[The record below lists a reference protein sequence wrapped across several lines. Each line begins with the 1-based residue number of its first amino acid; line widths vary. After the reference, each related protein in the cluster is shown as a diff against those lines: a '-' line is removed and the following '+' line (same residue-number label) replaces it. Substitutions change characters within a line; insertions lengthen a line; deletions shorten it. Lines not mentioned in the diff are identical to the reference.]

1 MGGGAEG
8 GGEGPGSARRRGPCG
23 SRRGRG
29 RRVPRVR
36 RGGGAAAASFLP
48 DITPF
53 KKYTMSEHGIKWA
66 CEYCTYENWPSAIK
80 CTMCR
85 AQRPSGTIITED
97 PFKSGSSDVGRDWD
111 PSSTEGGSSPLICPD
126 SSARPRVKSSYS
138 MENANKWS
146 CHMCTY
152 LNWPRAIRCTQC
164 LSQRRTRSPTE
175 SPQSSG
181 SGSRPVAFSVDPC
194 EEYNDR
200 NKLNTRTQHWTCS
213 VCTYENW
220 AKAKKCVVCDHPRP
234 NNIEAIELAETE
246 EASSII
252 NEQDRARWRGSC
264 SSGNSQR
271 RSPPTTKR
279 DSEVK
284 MDFQR
289 IELAGAVGSKEE
301 LEVDFKKLKQIK
313 NRMKKTDWLFLNACV
328 GVVEGDLAAIES
340 YKSSGGDIAR
350 QLTADEVR
358 LLNRPSAFD
367 VGYTLV
373 HLAIRFQ
380 RQDMLAILLTEVS
393 QQAAKCI
400 PAMVCPEL
408 TEQIR
413 REIAASLHQRKGDF
427 ACYFLTDL
435 VTFTLPAD
443 IEDLPPTVQEKLFDE
458 VLDRDVQKELE
469 EESPIINWSLELATR
484 LDSRLYALWNRT
496 AGDCLLDSVLQA
508 TWGIYDKDS
517 VLRKALHDS
526 LHDCSHWFYT
536 RWKDWESWYSQSF
549 GLHFSLREE
558 QWQEDWAFILSLA
571 SQPGA
576 SLEQTH
582 IFVLAH
588 ILRRPIIVYGVKYY
602 KSFRGETLGYTRFQ
616 GVYLPLLWEQSFC
629 WKSPIALGYTRGHF
643 SALVAMENDGYGNRG
658 AGANLNTD
666 DDVTITFLPLVDSER
681 KLLHVHFLSAQEL
694 GNEEQ
699 QEKLLR
705 EWLDCCVTEG
715 GVLVAMQKSSRRRN
729 HPLVTQMVE
738 KWLDRYR
745 QIRPCTSLSDGEEDE
760 DEEDE

>member
-1 MGGGAEG
+1 MKDIRTIFQVYNALQDKVQAVC
-8 GGEGPGSARRRGPCG
+8 GE
-23 SRRGRG
+23 
-29 RRVPRVR
+29 VEH
-36 RGGGAAAASFLP
+36 
-48 DITPF
+48 
-53 KKYTMSEHGIKWA
+53 SERLK
-66 CEYCTYENWPSAIK
+66 ETF
-80 CTMCR
+80 
-85 AQRPSGTIITED
+85 Q
-97 PFKSGSSDVGRDWD
+97 
-111 PSSTEGGSSPLICPD
+111 
-126 SSARPRVKSSYS
+126 
-138 MENANKWS
+138 
-146 CHMCTY
+146 
-152 LNWPRAIRCTQC
+152 
-164 LSQRRTRSPTE
+164 
-175 SPQSSG
+175 
-181 SGSRPVAFSVDPC
+181 
-194 EEYNDR
+194 EEV
-200 NKLNTRTQHWTCS
+200 NKLKKQIALRKIEKEDERRLQEMAAVEGRQVPEEHKNTCPAYNSR
-213 VCTYENW
+213 
-220 AKAKKCVVCDHPRP
+220 VVCPGNAAEENSLENQDTSETPP
-234 NNIEAIELAETE
+234 PYSEVIPLDSTAKQSNNTEAIELADSEDP
-246 EASSII
+246 SSVI
-252 NEQDRARWRGSC
+252 NEQDRARWRSSC
-264 SSGNSQR
+264 SGGQR
-271 RSPPTTKR
+271 RSPPTSKR
-279 DSEVK
+279 ESKVK

-289 IELAGAVGSKEE
+289 IELAAGEGGSKEE
-301 LEVDFKKLKQIK
+301 LAIDFKKLKQIK
-313 NRMKKTDWLFLNACV
+313 NRMRKTDWLFLNACA
-328 GVVEGDLAAIES
+328 GVVEGDLAAVEAYKS
-340 YKSSGGDIAR
+340 SGGVVEGDLAAVEAYKSSGGDLAR

-367 VGYTLV
+367 DGYTLV

-400 PAMVCPEL
+400 PAMVCLEL

-443 IEDLPPTVQEKLFDE
+443 IEDLPPSVQEKLFDE

-469 EESPIINWSLELATR
+469 EESPIINWSLELGTR

-526 LHDCSHWFYT
+526 LHDCSHWFYS
-536 RWKDWESWYSQSF
+536 RWKEWESWYSQSF

-643 SALVAMENDGYGNRG
+643 SALVAMENDGYDNRG
-658 AGANLNTD
+658 AGANLNTE
-666 DDVTITFLPLVDSER
+666 DDVTVTFLPLVDSER
-681 KLLHVHFLSAQEL
+681 KLLHIHFLSAQEI

-745 QIRPCTSLSDGEEDE
+745 QIRPCASLSDGEEDE
-760 DEEDE
+760 DDDDE

>member
-1 MGGGAEG
+1 
-8 GGEGPGSARRRGPCG
+8 
-23 SRRGRG
+23 
-29 RRVPRVR
+29 
-36 RGGGAAAASFLP
+36 
-48 DITPF
+48 
-53 KKYTMSEHGIKWA
+53 MSERGIKWA

-200 NKLNTRTQHWTCS
+200 NKLNTRTHHWTCS
-213 VCTYENW
+213 ICTYENW

-279 DSEVK
+279 DSEMK

-328 GVVEGDLAAIES
+328 GVVEGDLAAIEA

-666 DDVTITFLPLVDSER
+666 DDVTMTFLPLVDSER

-760 DEEDE
+760 DDEDE

>member
-1 MGGGAEG
+1 MTE
-8 GGEGPGSARRRGPCG
+8 R
-23 SRRGRG
+23 
-29 RRVPRVR
+29 
-36 RGGGAAAASFLP
+36 
-48 DITPF
+48 
-53 KKYTMSEHGIKWA
+53 GIKWA

-97 PFKSGSSDVGRDWD
+97 PFKSGSSDIGRDWD

-138 MENANKWS
+138 MESANKWS

-181 SGSRPVAFSVDPC
+181 SGSRPVPFSVDPC

-200 NKLNTRTQHWTCS
+200 NKLNTRAQHWTCS

-220 AKAKKCVVCDHPRP
+220 AKARKCVVCDHPRP
-234 NNIEAIELAETE
+234 NNIEAIELADTE

-279 DSEVK
+279 ESDVK

-328 GVVEGDLAAIES
+328 GVVEGDLAAVEA

-393 QQAAKCI
+393 QHAAKCI
-400 PAMVCPEL
+400 PAMVCPEV

-469 EESPIINWSLELATR
+469 EESPIINWSLELGTR

-536 RWKDWESWYSQSF
+536 RWKEWESWYSQSF

-666 DDVTITFLPLVDSER
+666 DDVTVTFLPLVDSER
-681 KLLHVHFLSAQEL
+681 KLLHIHFLSAQEI

-760 DEEDE
+760 DDDDE

>member
-1 MGGGAEG
+1 MTE
-8 GGEGPGSARRRGPCG
+8 R
-23 SRRGRG
+23 
-29 RRVPRVR
+29 
-36 RGGGAAAASFLP
+36 
-48 DITPF
+48 
-53 KKYTMSEHGIKWA
+53 GIKWA

-97 PFKSGSSDVGRDWD
+97 PFKSGSSEVGRDWD
-111 PSSTEGGSSPLICPD
+111 PTSIEGGISPLICPD

-181 SGSRPVAFSVDPC
+181 SGSRSVPFSVDPC

-200 NKLNTRTQHWTCS
+200 NKLNTKAQHWTCS

-220 AKAKKCVVCDHPRP
+220 AKARKCVVCDHPRP
-234 NNIEAIELAETE
+234 NNIETIELAETE

-271 RSPPTTKR
+271 KSPPTTKR
-279 DSEVK
+279 ESEMK

-328 GVVEGDLAAIES
+328 GVVEGDLAAVEA

-380 RQDMLAILLTEVS
+380 RQNMLAILLTEVS
-393 QQAAKCI
+393 QHAAKCI

-469 EESPIINWSLELATR
+469 EESPIINWSLELGTR

-536 RWKDWESWYSQSF
+536 RWKEWESWYSQSF

-681 KLLHVHFLSAQEL
+681 KLLHIHFLSAQEI

-760 DEEDE
+760 DDDDE

>member
-1 MGGGAEG
+1 MMTEQK
-8 GGEGPGSARRRGPCG
+8 
-23 SRRGRG
+23 
-29 RRVPRVR
+29 V
-36 RGGGAAAASFLP
+36 
-48 DITPF
+48 
-53 KKYTMSEHGIKWA
+53 KWA
-66 CEYCTYENWPSAIK
+66 CDYCTYENWPSASK

-85 AQRPSGTIITED
+85 AQRSRGPIITEEPYKISPSLDAGLEWD
-97 PFKSGSSDVGRDWD
+97 PPRTESGSSL
-111 PSSTEGGSSPLICPD
+111 LICPD
-126 SSARPRVKSSYS
+126 SSARPRVRSTCTASAAS
-138 MENANKWS
+138 KWS
-146 CHMCTY
+146 CQMCTY

-164 LSQRRTRSPTE
+164 LCQRQRTASPTE
-175 SPQSSG
+175 SPQTSG
-181 SGSRPVAFSVDPC
+181 SNAASHSILHTSVDPC

-200 NKLNTRTQHWTCS
+200 NRLNTRQQYWTCTA
-213 VCTYENW
+213 CTYQNLP
-220 AKAKKCVVCDHPRP
+220 KNTKCGVCDHPKP
-234 NNIEAIELAETE
+234 NTHEAIERAECE
-246 EASSII
+246 EPSLMI
-252 NEQDRARWRGSC
+252 NEQDRTRWRSSC
-264 SSGNSQR
+264 SGGQGHRRPPPLTNS
-271 RSPPTTKR
+271 
-279 DSEVK
+279 DINGK

-289 IELAGAVGSKEE
+289 IELAAGAVSSREE
-301 LEVDFKKLKQIK
+301 QEVNFKKLKQIK
-313 NRMKKTDWLFLNACV
+313 NRMRKTDWLFLNACA
-328 GVVEGDLAAIES
+328 GVVEGDMAAVEA

-350 QLTADEVR
+350 QLTADEAQ
-358 LLNRPSAFD
+358 LLSRSSAFD
-367 VGYTLV
+367 VGFTLV

-380 RQDMLAILLTEVS
+380 RQDMLAILLTEVT

-400 PAMVCPEL
+400 PSMVCPEL

-427 ACYFLTDL
+427 ACYFLSDV

-443 IEDLPPTVQEKLFDE
+443 IEDLPPAVQEKLFDE

-469 EESPIINWSLELATR
+469 EESPVINWSLELGTR

-517 VLRKALHDS
+517 VLRKTLHDS

-536 RWKDWESWYSQSF
+536 RWKEWESWYSQSF

-643 SALVAMENDGYGNRG
+643 SALVAMENDGYDNRG

-666 DDVTITFLPLVDSER
+666 DDVTVTLLPLVDSER
-681 KLLHVHFLSAQEL
+681 KLLHIHFLSAQEM

-715 GVLVAMQKSSRRRN
+715 GMLAAMQKSSRCRN

-738 KWLDRYR
+738 KWLDGYR
-745 QIRPCTSLSDGEEDE
+745 QIHPCASLSDGEEEEDE
-760 DEEDE
+760 DE

>member
-1 MGGGAEG
+1 
-8 GGEGPGSARRRGPCG
+8 
-23 SRRGRG
+23 
-29 RRVPRVR
+29 
-36 RGGGAAAASFLP
+36 
-48 DITPF
+48 
-53 KKYTMSEHGIKWA
+53 
-66 CEYCTYENWPSAIK
+66 
-80 CTMCR
+80 MCR
-85 AQRPSGTIITED
+85 AQRPNGTIITED
-97 PFKSGSSDVGRDWD
+97 PFKSGSSEVGRDWD
-111 PSSTEGGSSPLICPD
+111 PTSTEGGSSPLICPD

-138 MENANKWS
+138 MESANKWS

-181 SGSRPVAFSVDPC
+181 SGSRSVPFSVDPC

-200 NKLNTRTQHWTCS
+200 NKLNTRAQHWTCS

-220 AKAKKCVVCDHPRP
+220 AKARKCVVCDHPRP

-279 DSEVK
+279 ESEVK

-328 GVVEGDLAAIES
+328 GVVEGDLAAVEA

-350 QLTADEVR
+350 QLTSDEVR

-380 RQDMLAILLTEVS
+380 RQNMLAILLTEVS
-393 QQAAKCI
+393 QHAAKCI

-469 EESPIINWSLELATR
+469 EESPIINWSLELGTR

-536 RWKDWESWYSQSF
+536 RWKEWESWYSQSF

-681 KLLHVHFLSAQEL
+681 KLLHIHFLSAQEI

-760 DEEDE
+760 DDDDE

>member
-1 MGGGAEG
+1 K
-8 GGEGPGSARRRGPCG
+8 C
-23 SRRGRG
+23 
-29 RRVPRVR
+29 
-36 RGGGAAAASFLP
+36 
-48 DITPF
+48 
-53 KKYTMSEHGIKWA
+53 TMTERGIKWA

-97 PFKSGSSDVGRDWD
+97 PFKSGSSDIGRDWD
-111 PSSTEGGSSPLICPD
+111 PTSTEGGSSPLICPD

-138 MENANKWS
+138 VESANKWS

-181 SGSRPVAFSVDPC
+181 SGSRPVPFSVDPC

-200 NKLNTRTQHWTCS
+200 NKLNTRAQHWTCS

-220 AKAKKCVVCDHPRP
+220 AKARKCVVCDHPRP
-234 NNIEAIELAETE
+234 NNIEAIELADTE

-279 DSEVK
+279 ESDVK

-328 GVVEGDLAAIES
+328 GVVEGDLAAVEA

-393 QQAAKCI
+393 QHAAKCI
-400 PAMVCPEL
+400 PAMVCPEV

-469 EESPIINWSLELATR
+469 EESPIINWSLELGTR

-536 RWKDWESWYSQSF
+536 RWKEWESWYSQSF

-666 DDVTITFLPLVDSER
+666 DDVTVTFLPLVDSER
-681 KLLHVHFLSAQEL
+681 KLLHIHFLSAQEVRNTWCVGVGL
-694 GNEEQ
+694 SQ
-699 QEKLLR
+699 PLLR
-705 EWLDCCVTEG
+705 AQQSL
-715 GVLVAMQKSSRRRN
+715 SRRRN

-760 DEEDE
+760 DDDDE

>member
-1 MGGGAEG
+1 
-8 GGEGPGSARRRGPCG
+8 
-23 SRRGRG
+23 
-29 RRVPRVR
+29 
-36 RGGGAAAASFLP
+36 
-48 DITPF
+48 
-53 KKYTMSEHGIKWA
+53 MSERGIKWA

-213 VCTYENW
+213 ICTYENW

-271 RSPPTTKR
+271 RSPPAAKR
-279 DSEVK
+279 DSDVK

-289 IELAGAVGSKEE
+289 IELAGAVGSQEE

-328 GVVEGDLAAIES
+328 GVVEGDLAAVEA

-380 RQDMLAILLTEVS
+380 RQDMLALLLTEVS

-413 REIAASLHQRKGDF
+413 REIAASLHQRKGDL

-643 SALVAMENDGYGNRG
+643 SALVAMENDGYGGRG

-681 KLLHVHFLSAQEL
+681 KLLHVHFLSAQERVFL
-694 GNEEQ
+694 NSQ
-699 QEKLLR
+699 PA
-705 EWLDCCVTEG
+705 C
-715 GVLVAMQKSSRRRN
+715 
-729 HPLVTQMVE
+729 PL
-738 KWLDRYR
+738 
-745 QIRPCTSLSDGEEDE
+745 SLQFS
-760 DEEDE
+760 

>member
-1 MGGGAEG
+1 MCKVEVIAWELK
-8 GGEGPGSARRRGPCG
+8 SY
-23 SRRGRG
+23 
-29 RRVPRVR
+29 
-36 RGGGAAAASFLP
+36 FLP
-48 DITPF
+48 DTAHF
-53 KKYTMSEHGIKWA
+53 KKRTMSERGIKWA

-220 AKAKKCVVCDHPRP
+220 AKAKRCVVCDHPRP

-271 RSPPTTKR
+271 RSPPATKR

-328 GVVEGDLAAIES
+328 GVVEGDLAAIEA

-760 DEEDE
+760 DDEDE

>member
-1 MGGGAEG
+1 MTE
-8 GGEGPGSARRRGPCG
+8 R
-23 SRRGRG
+23 
-29 RRVPRVR
+29 
-36 RGGGAAAASFLP
+36 
-48 DITPF
+48 
-53 KKYTMSEHGIKWA
+53 GIKWA

-97 PFKSGSSDVGRDWD
+97 PFKSGSSEVGRDWD
-111 PSSTEGGSSPLICPD
+111 PTSIEGGSSPLICPD

-138 MENANKWS
+138 MESANKWS

-181 SGSRPVAFSVDPC
+181 SGSRSVPFSVNPC

-200 NKLNTRTQHWTCS
+200 NKLNTRVQHWTCS

-234 NNIEAIELAETE
+234 NNIEAIELADTE

-271 RSPPTTKR
+271 RSPPTSKR
-279 DSEVK
+279 ESEVK

-328 GVVEGDLAAIES
+328 GLMMKISWIFPCDTSLKGVVEGDLAAVEAF
-340 YKSSGGDIAR
+340 KSSGGDIAR
-350 QLTADEVR
+350 QLTADEVH

-380 RQDMLAILLTEVS
+380 RQNMLAILLTEVS
-393 QQAAKCI
+393 QHAAKCI

-443 IEDLPPTVQEKLFDE
+443 IEDLPQTVQEKLFDE

-469 EESPIINWSLELATR
+469 EESPIINWSLELGTR

-536 RWKDWESWYSQSF
+536 RWKEWESWYSQSF

-666 DDVTITFLPLVDSER
+666 DDVTVTFLPLVDSER
-681 KLLHVHFLSAQEL
+681 KLLHIHFLSAQEI

-715 GVLVAMQKSSRRRN
+715 GVFVAMQKSSRRRN

-760 DEEDE
+760 DDDDE

>member
-1 MGGGAEG
+1 MTEL
-8 GGEGPGSARRRGPCG
+8 C
-23 SRRGRG
+23 
-29 RRVPRVR
+29 V
-36 RGGGAAAASFLP
+36 
-48 DITPF
+48 
-53 KKYTMSEHGIKWA
+53 KWS

-85 AQRPSGTIITED
+85 AQRPSGTIITEELF
-97 PFKSGSSDVGRDWD
+97 PSGAGHRSAPVCNDSL
-111 PSSTEGGSSPLICPD
+111 LICPD
-126 SSARPRVKSSYS
+126 SSARPRVRPAESSEHS
-138 MENANKWS
+138 GKWS
-146 CHMCTY
+146 CQVCTY

-164 LSQRRTRSPTE
+164 HSVRQRLCSSTE
-175 SPQSSG
+175 TPQPFG
-181 SGSRPVAFSVDPC
+181 TGPPADPC

-200 NKLNTRTQHWTCS
+200 NRLNTRAQCWTCS
-213 VCTYENW
+213 ACTYENW
-220 AKAKKCVVCDHPRP
+220 PKSSCCVVCDHPRP
-234 NNIEAIELAETE
+234 NDAFQPREPDEPSSVINERGRGGAQRHSPSSSKREAELQIELA
-246 EASSII
+246 
-252 NEQDRARWRGSC
+252 
-264 SSGNSQR
+264 
-271 RSPPTTKR
+271 
-279 DSEVK
+279 
-284 MDFQR
+284 
-289 IELAGAVGSKEE
+289 AGAQSGKEE
-301 LEVDFKKLKQIK
+301 IEMDFKKLKQIK
-313 NRMKKTDWLFLNACV
+313 NRMRKTDWLFLNACA
-328 GVVEGDLAAIES
+328 GVVEGDLSAVEA

-350 QLTADEVR
+350 QLTSDEVR
-358 LLNRPSAFD
+358 LLNRSSAFD
-367 VGYTLV
+367 SGFTLV

-393 QQAAKCI
+393 QQAVKCI

-413 REIAASLHQRKGDF
+413 REISASLHQRKGDF
-427 ACYFLTDL
+427 NCYFLTDL

-443 IEDLPPTVQEKLFDE
+443 IEDLPPAVQEKLFDE

-469 EESPIINWSLELATR
+469 EESAVINWSLELGTR

-526 LHDCSHWFYT
+526 LHDCSHWFYS
-536 RWKDWESWYSQSF
+536 RWKEWESWYSQSF

-643 SALVAMENDGYGNRG
+643 SALVGMESDGYDNRG

-666 DDVTITFLPLVDSER
+666 DDVTVTFLPLVDSER
-681 KLLHVHFLSAQEL
+681 KLLQIHFLSAQEM
-694 GNEEQ
+694 GSEEQ
-699 QEKLLR
+699 QERLLR
-705 EWLDCCVTEG
+705 DWLDCCVTDG
-715 GVLVAMQKSSRRRN
+715 GMLAALQKSSRRRH
-729 HPLVTQMVE
+729 HPLITQMLE
-738 KWLDRYR
+738 KWLDGYR
-745 QIRPCTSLSDGEEDE
+745 QMHPCPTLSDGEDEEDDE
-760 DEEDE
+760 DE

>member
-1 MGGGAEG
+1 IAVSVSM
-8 GGEGPGSARRRGPCG
+8 CY
-23 SRRGRG
+23 
-29 RRVPRVR
+29 
-36 RGGGAAAASFLP
+36 P
-48 DITPF
+48 DR
-53 KKYTMSEHGIKWA
+53 
-66 CEYCTYENWPSAIK
+66 PSA
-80 CTMCR
+80 
-85 AQRPSGTIITED
+85 TIITEE
-97 PFKSGSSDVGRDWD
+97 PF
-111 PSSTEGGSSPLICPD
+111 PSSTVPHAGHQWDPVRNDSLLICPD
-126 SSARPRVKSSYS
+126 SSARPRVRPAESSEHS
-138 MENANKWS
+138 GKWS
-146 CHMCTY
+146 CQVCTY

-164 LSQRRTRSPTE
+164 RSLRQRVCGPAET
-175 SPQSSG
+175 PQTSG
-181 SGSRPVAFSVDPC
+181 TGRRPAAAPPVDPC

-200 NKLNTRTQHWTCS
+200 NRLNTRAQCWTCS
-213 VCTYENW
+213 ACTYENW
-220 AKAKKCVVCDHPRP
+220 PKSPRCVVCDHPRP
-234 NNIEAIELAETE
+234 NDAFQPREPDELSAV
-246 EASSII
+246 I
-252 NEQDRARWRGSC
+252 NEQDSGRTRGVC
-264 SSGNSQR
+264 SGAQR
-271 RSPPTTKR
+271 HSPTSSKR
-279 DSEVK
+279 ETEL
-284 MDFQR
+284 Q
-289 IELAGAVGSKEE
+289 IELAAGAQSGREE
-301 LEVDFKKLKQIK
+301 IEMDFKKLKQIK
-313 NRMKKTDWLFLNACV
+313 NRMRKTDWLFLNACA
-328 GVVEGDLAAIES
+328 GVVEGDLSAVEA

-367 VGYTLV
+367 SGFTLV

-393 QQAAKCI
+393 QQAVKCI

-413 REIAASLHQRKGDF
+413 REISASLHQRKGDF
-427 ACYFLTDL
+427 NCYFLTDL

-443 IEDLPPTVQEKLFDE
+443 IEDLPPAVQEKLFDE
-458 VLDRDVQKELE
+458 ILDRDVQKELE
-469 EESPIINWSLELATR
+469 EESAVINWSMELGTR

-526 LHDCSHWFYT
+526 LHDCSHWFYS
-536 RWKDWESWYSQSF
+536 RWKEWESWYSQSF

-558 QWQEDWAFILSLA
+558 QWQEDWAFILNLA

-643 SALVAMENDGYGNRG
+643 SALVGMETDGYDNRG

-666 DDVTITFLPLVDSER
+666 DDVTVTFLPLVDSER
-681 KLLHVHFLSAQEL
+681 KLLQIHFLSAQEM
-694 GNEEQ
+694 GSEEQ
-699 QEKLLR
+699 QERLLR
-705 EWLDCCVTEG
+705 DWLDCCVTDG
-715 GVLVAMQKSSRRRN
+715 GMLAAMQKSSRRRH
-729 HPLVTQMVE
+729 HPLITQMLE
-738 KWLDRYR
+738 KWLDGYR
-745 QIRPCTSLSDGEEDE
+745 QMRPCPTLSDGEDEEDDE
-760 DEEDE
+760 DE

>member
-1 MGGGAEG
+1 K
-8 GGEGPGSARRRGPCG
+8 C
-23 SRRGRG
+23 
-29 RRVPRVR
+29 
-36 RGGGAAAASFLP
+36 
-48 DITPF
+48 
-53 KKYTMSEHGIKWA
+53 TMTERGIKWA

-97 PFKSGSSDVGRDWD
+97 PFKSGSSDIGRDWD
-111 PSSTEGGSSPLICPD
+111 PTSTEGGSSPLICPD

-138 MENANKWS
+138 MESANKWS

-181 SGSRPVAFSVDPC
+181 SGSRPVPFSVDPC

-200 NKLNTRTQHWTCS
+200 NKLNTRAQHWTCS

-220 AKAKKCVVCDHPRP
+220 AKARKCVVCDHPRP
-234 NNIEAIELAETE
+234 NNIEAIELADTE

-271 RSPPTTKR
+271 RSPPTTKHES
-279 DSEVK
+279 DVK

-289 IELAGAVGSKEE
+289 IEVAGAVGSKEE

-328 GVVEGDLAAIES
+328 GVVEGDLAAVEA

-393 QQAAKCI
+393 QHAAKCI
-400 PAMVCPEL
+400 PAMVCPEV

-469 EESPIINWSLELATR
+469 EESPIINWSLELGTR

-536 RWKDWESWYSQSF
+536 RWKEWESWYSQSF

-666 DDVTITFLPLVDSER
+666 DDITVTFLPLVDSER
-681 KLLHVHFLSAQEL
+681 KLLHIHFLSAQEI

-760 DEEDE
+760 DDDDE